1 MKLRMALDEKKLDV
15 RLRDRLVSEGKL
27 DQKEVEEYLKSL
39 DDDSSKAISTTNENG
54 SQVSHQ

>member
-27 DQKEVEEYLKSL
+27 DQKEVEKYLKSL
-39 DDDSSKAISTTNENG
+39 DDDSSKAISTTNENS
-54 SQVSHQ
+54 SQASQR